1 MNSNRILPA
10 ALPLLVV
17 LGTACVDS
25 QATHSERQQVIVQP
39 VRVSQ
44 QVAVDPDDPAIWVNP
59 LDPEASLVLGTDK
72 GDGASTDTVGRG
84 ALYVFHLDGSI
95 DEQRTVRG
103 LARPNNVD
111 VEYGLSF
118 EGSTIDITAVTER
131 YANQIRVYRLPD
143 MEPIDGGGIPVF
155 EGESLRAPMGIAL
168 YKRGG
173 DGAVFVILSRKSGPQ
188 DGGYLWQYRLEDTG
202 AGHVTGTK
210 VREFGLWSGIG
221 EIEAI
226 AVDDALGYV
235 YAADERFG
243 IRKYHADPVA
253 DNANAELALFGTA
266 GYAGDREGIAIYEAT
281 DSTGYLLVAD
291 QAGDAFHI
299 YRREGG
305 PAGPH
310 DHQRIRT
317 IRLATT
323 HSDGSEVTSRSLSGD
338 FPGGL
343 FVAMSDDR
351 TFHFY
356 SWLAISAGLPST
368 AAGQNG
374 R

>member
-1 MNSNRILPA
+1 MNSNRILRA
-10 ALPLLVV
+10 VLPLLVV
-17 LGTACVDS
+17 PGIGCRDTD
-25 QATHSERQQVIVQP
+25 ATDREQHQVVVEP
-39 VRVSQ
+39 VRISQ
-44 QVAVDPDDPAIWVNP
+44 QVAVDSDDPAIWVNP

-72 GDGASTDTVGRG
+72 GDGSSTDTVGRG

-118 EGSTIDITAVTER
+118 QGSSIDIAAVTER

-155 EGESLRAPMGIAL
+155 EGESRRAPMGIAL
-168 YKRGG
+168 YKRRG

-202 AGHVTGTK
+202 AGTVKGTK

-221 EIEAI
+221 EIEAV

-235 YAADERFG
+235 YASDEEVG
-243 IRKYHADPVA
+243 IRKYRADPA
-253 DNANAELALFGTA
+253 ANDANEELALFGTD
-266 GYAGDREGIAIYEAT
+266 GYAGDREGISIYEAT

-291 QAGDAFHI
+291 QGGNAFHI
-299 YRREGG
+299 YRREGE
-305 PAGPH
+305 PADRH

-317 IRLATT
+317 VRLATMD
-323 HSDGSEVTSRSLSGD
+323 SDGSEVTSKSLSD
-338 FPGGL
+338 EFPGGL
-343 FVAMSDDR
+343 FVAMSDDG

-356 SWLAISAGLPST
+356 SWLAISGGALSVADAP
-368 AAGQNG
+368 
-374 R
+374 